1 MTAES
6 PYQLERVL
14 GQGGA
19 GTTWLAIDTR
29 THQACALKK
38 LHLHQLDNWKELELF
53 EREIS
58 VLRHLDHP
66 GIPRFVDAWHSE
78 HPPEAV
84 LVQEYIQG
92 QNLRQ
97 WIESGRRF
105 RESEAI
111 EIALQLCSILS
122 YLHGFSPPVVHRDLK
137 PSNILLDK
145 QNLIHL
151 IDFGA
156 VPRNLGDGLTVTG
169 TFGYMPL
176 EQVEGRAVP
185 ASDLYALGATLVYLL
200 TGMSPGE
207 LPKRGLKPDFRPRT
221 QLSEP
226 FCRLL
231 DKLLE
236 QDLSLRYRTAAQLEA
251 DLLRLKNPQQP
262 VLARLSQSFNQGF
275 VQDFSQSLSRNVR
288 AYTRMLA
295 WPKLALGG
303 ALILL
308 LCLGIWVVNRRP
320 VEKVVIP
327 PPNQAQPVTVGSF
340 SRWQSAAGA
349 WKRLEPAPSI
359 TQLAEAPDGEIWA
372 VANGGLIQLKD
383 VEPQT
388 WSAHQLTGKY
398 NGLKFLTI
406 PKAGEVWFGNTK
418 GQLFRRL
425 GSEIQE
431 MPVPLSKTDLE
442 MIKLKALSSWQQRPV
457 VAYGKKIWHWN
468 GQQFDLLGEL
478 PEDCR
483 VLTGDQQGRLWA
495 GAGRQLFQYQPDTRS
510 WHKQLQTNEWIEQIQ
525 ASEQVL
531 WLGLEKSLIEYS
543 LTHQTSA
550 RLTDNSGTLTG
561 LISQPGKAL
570 WFTSAKTY
578 AQGLLRL
585 PVNSSQTQSL
595 GWGDGLPDDRFT
607 GLLLDQQGNLWLSGS
622 SYRGG
627 ELWKAPISAVEA
639 QMNQPK
645 ASPRRFLNFKNAC
658 EAWLKLGP
666 VSSLQLAGENRAG
679 KTYVFWN
686 QRQVCPYGPGFRRAD
701 GTLLLQGSNE
711 LQLWRGQRL
720 TKLAL
725 PEKFVAIQGL
735 FLDRDDSAYLMRVYP
750 YLIDRFT
757 SSQARW
763 TELNQ
768 GYSGAI
774 HEHMFETKS
783 GELLALVEVKK
794 QLPLQR
800 LNKGSWQNLNLS
812 GSGDDIRPRSL
823 RVLQNGEY
831 ALATGEGLY
840 LISADLK
847 QARRVEGLPYEDVEA
862 VAEDPKGR
870 LWIIYHPYGEG
881 RGLTIWNPK
890 RGSFRHLDA
899 RNGLVPDR
907 FENLAFD
914 NQNRLWL
921 QHEDLQVNVY
931 KMSAID
937 VSP

>member
-1 MTAES
+1 MTAD
-6 PYQLERVL
+6 YYRLKHIL

-19 GTTWLAIDTR
+19 GTTWFAIDTR
-29 THQACALKK
+29 NHQPCALKK
-38 LHLHQLDNWKELELF
+38 LHFYQLDNWKELELF
-53 EREIS
+53 EREIN

-78 HPPEAV
+78 QPPEAV

-111 EIALQLCSILS
+111 EIALQLCSILI
-122 YLHGFSPPVVHRDLK
+122 YLHGFSPPVVHRDIK
-137 PSNILLDK
+137 PSNVLLDQ
-145 QNLIHL
+145 QNTVHL

-156 VPRNLGDGLTVTG
+156 VPKNLGDGLTVTG

-200 TGMSPGE
+200 TGLSPGE
-207 LPKRGLKPDFRPRT
+207 LPKRGLKPDFRTRT

-236 QDLSLRYRTAAQLEA
+236 QDLSLRYRTAVQLEA
-251 DLLRLKNPQQP
+251 DLLRLKNPRQP
-262 VLARLSQSFNQGF
+262 FLARLSQRVKSDAQ
-275 VQDFSQSLSRNVR
+275 
-288 AYTRMLA
+288 MLA
-295 WPKLALGG
+295 WPKLALAGG
-303 ALILL
+303 LMLVF
-308 LCLGIWVVNRRP
+308 CLGIWQMTRHQ
-320 VEKVVIP
+320 VEKAVISSLP
-327 PPNQAQPVTVGSF
+327 QAQTVTVGRF
-340 SRWQSAAGA
+340 SRWQSATGA

-372 VANGGLIQLKD
+372 IADGGLIQLQD
-383 VEPQT
+383 SDPQT

-406 PKAGEVWFGNTK
+406 PQAGEVWFGNTK
-418 GQLFRRL
+418 DQLFRRL
-425 GSEIQE
+425 GAEIQE
-431 MPVPLSKTDLE
+431 MPAPFSQISKTASEDVR
-442 MIKLKALSSWQQRPV
+442 LKALSSWQQRPV
-457 VAYGKKIWHWN
+457 VAYGKTIWHWN
-468 GQQFDLLGEL
+468 GQQFESLGEL

-483 VLTGDQQGRLWA
+483 VLTGDRQGRLWA
-495 GAGRQLFQYQPDTRS
+495 AAGKQLYQYQPDTRS
-510 WHKQLQTNEWIEQIQ
+510 WHKQLQTNEWINQIQ
-525 ASEQVL
+525 TSEQVL

-543 LTHQTSA
+543 LAQQTSA
-550 RLTDNSGTLTG
+550 RLTDNNGPLTG
-561 LISQPGKAL
+561 LISQPGQAL

-578 AQGLLRL
+578 AHGLLRL
-585 PVNSSQTQSL
+585 AVNSSQPQSL
-595 GWGDGLPDDRFT
+595 SWGEGLPDDRFT
-607 GLLLDQQGNLWLSGS
+607 ALLLDQKGNLWLSGGS
-622 SYRGG
+622 HRGG

-645 ASPRRFLNFKNAC
+645 ASPRGFLNFKNAC

-686 QRQVCPYGPGFRRAD
+686 QRQVCPYGPGFRRGD

-768 GYSGAI
+768 GYAGAI
-774 HEHMFETKS
+774 HEQMFETKS
-783 GELLALVEVKK
+783 GELLALVEVTK

-800 LNKGSWQNLNLS
+800 LNKGRWQSLDLP

-823 RVLQNGEY
+823 LVLQSGEY

-840 LISADLK
+840 LLSADFK
-847 QARRVEGLPYEDVEA
+847 QARRVEGLPYQDVEA
-862 VAEDPKGR
+862 VAEDSKGR

-907 FENLAFD
+907 FENLTFD
-914 NQNRLWL
+914 HQSRLWL
-921 QHEDLQVNVY
+921 MHEDLQVNVY
-931 KMSAID
+931 EMGAID